1 MFFKTLWQA
10 LKVKD
15 VRARIFFT
23 IFILF
28 VFRLG
33 AHITV
38 PGVNVNA
45 LNQISDLPF
54 LNMMNLVSG
63 NAMQN
68 YSLFAMGVSPYITAS
83 IIVQL
88 LQMDILPKFVEW
100 SKQGEIGRRKLN
112 QATRYITLVLAMA
125 QSIGITAAFQTMA
138 GATNSSVVQTPNLQ
152 TYLMIGAILTTGSMI
167 VTWMGEQI
175 NEKGFGSG
183 VSVIIFAGIVSGI
196 PSAIQSVYTEKF
208 ENVRPSQIPMSWL
221 FVIGLIL
228 ASIIIIYVT
237 TYVQQAERKVPIQY
251 TKLTQGAPTS
261 SYLPLRV
268 NPAGVIPVIF
278 AGSITT
284 APATIL
290 QFLQKANGS
299 NVGWLSTLQN
309 ALSYTTWT
317 GMLFYALLIILF
329 TFFYS
334 FVQVNPE
341 KMAENL
347 QKQGSYIPSV
357 RPGKGT
363 EKYVSRLLMRLATV
377 GALFLGLISIIPIAA
392 QNVWGLPKIVAL
404 GGTSLLILIQVAIQ
418 AVKQLEGYLLKRKY
432 TGFMDNPIE
441 NS

>member
-1 MFFKTLWQA
+1 MFFKTLKEA
-10 LKVKD
+10 FKVKD
-15 VRARIFFT
+15 VRARILFT

-38 PGVNVNA
+38 PGVNVQN
-45 LNQISDLPF
+45 LTEVSNLPF

-125 QSIGITAAFQTMA
+125 QSIGITAGFQAM
-138 GATNSSVVQTPNLQ
+138 SSLNIVQNPNWQ
-152 TYLMIGAILTTGSMI
+152 SYLMIGAILTTGSMV

-183 VSVIIFAGIVSGI
+183 VSVIIFAGIVSSI
-196 PSAIQSVYTEKF
+196 PSAVKSVYDEKF
-208 ENVRPSQIPMSWL
+208 LNVRPSEIPMSWL
-221 FVIGLIL
+221 FVIGLVL
-228 ASIIIIYVT
+228 SAIIIIYVT
-237 TYVQQAERKVPIQY
+237 TFVQQAERKVPIQY

-290 QFLQKANGS
+290 QFLQRSQGS
-299 NVGWLSTLQN
+299 NVGWLSTLQD

-317 GMLFYALLIILF
+317 GMLFYALLIVLF

-392 QNVWGLPKIVAL
+392 QNVWG
-404 GGTSLLILIQVAIQ
+404 
-418 AVKQLEGYLLKRKY
+418 AVV
-432 TGFMDNPIE
+432 M
-441 NS
+441 

>member
-1 MFFKTLWQA
+1 MFFKILKDA
-10 LKVKD
+10 LKIKD
-15 VRARIFFT
+15 VRARILFT
-23 IFILF
+23 IFIMF

-38 PGVNVNA
+38 PGINVEN
-45 LNQISDLPF
+45 LKQISDLPF
-54 LNMMNLVSG
+54 LSMMNLVSG

-88 LQMDILPKFVEW
+88 LQMDILPIFVEW
-100 SKQGEIGRRKLN
+100 SKQGEIGRRKSN

-125 QSIGITAAFQTMA
+125 QSIGITAGFQAM
-138 GATNSSVVQTPNLQ
+138 SSLNIVQNPNWQ
-152 TYLMIGAILTTGSMI
+152 SYLLIGVILTTGSMI

-196 PSAIQSVYTEKF
+196 PSAIQSVYVEKF
-208 ENVRPSQIPMSWL
+208 QNVRPSQIPSSWI
-221 FVIGLIL
+221 FVVGLVISAIL
-228 ASIIIIYVT
+228 IIWFT
-237 TYVQQAERKVPIQY
+237 TFVQQAERKVPIQY
-251 TKLTQGAPTS
+251 TKLVQGAPTS

-278 AGSITT
+278 AGSITS

-290 QFLQKANGS
+290 QFLQKANGNS
-299 NVGWLSTLQN
+299 ADWLKTLQN

-317 GMLFYALLIILF
+317 GMLFYALLIVLF

-341 KMAENL
+341 KMSENL

-363 EKYVSRLLMRLATV
+363 EKYISGLLMRLSTV
-377 GALFLGLISIIPIAA
+377 GAMFLGLISIIPIAA
-392 QNVWGLPKIVAL
+392 QNIWGLPKIVAL

-418 AVKQLEGYLLKRKY
+418 AVKQLEGYLLKKRY
-432 TGFMDNPIE
+432 NGFMDNPYTE
-441 NS
+441 K

>member
-1 MFFKTLWQA
+1 MFFKTLKEA
-10 LKVKD
+10 FKVKD
-15 VRARIFFT
+15 VRARILFT

-38 PGVNVNA
+38 PGVNVQN
-45 LNQISDLPF
+45 LTEVSNLPF

-125 QSIGITAAFQTMA
+125 QSIGITAGFQAM
-138 GATNSSVVQTPNLQ
+138 SSLNIVQNPNWQ
-152 TYLMIGAILTTGSMI
+152 SYLMIGAILTTGSMV

-183 VSVIIFAGIVSGI
+183 VSVIIFAGIVSSI
-196 PSAIQSVYTEKF
+196 PSAVKSVYDEKF
-208 ENVRPSQIPMSWL
+208 LNVRPSEIPMSWL
-221 FVIGLIL
+221 FVIGLVL
-228 ASIIIIYVT
+228 SAIIIIYVT
-237 TYVQQAERKVPIQY
+237 TFVQQAERKVPIQY

-290 QFLQKANGS
+290 QFLQRSQGS
-299 NVGWLSTLQN
+299 NVGWLSTLQD
-309 ALSYTTWT
+309 A
-317 GMLFYALLIILF
+317 
-329 TFFYS
+329 
-334 FVQVNPE
+334 
-341 KMAENL
+341 
-347 QKQGSYIPSV
+347 
-357 RPGKGT
+357 
-363 EKYVSRLLMRLATV
+363 
-377 GALFLGLISIIPIAA
+377 
-392 QNVWGLPKIVAL
+392 
-404 GGTSLLILIQVAIQ
+404 
-418 AVKQLEGYLLKRKY
+418 
-432 TGFMDNPIE
+432 
-441 NS
+441 

>member
-1 MFFKTLWQA
+1 MFFKTLKEA
-10 LKVKD
+10 FKVKD
-15 VRARIFFT
+15 VRARILFT

-38 PGVNVNA
+38 PGVNVQN
-45 LNQISDLPF
+45 LTEVSNLPF

-125 QSIGITAAFQTMA
+125 QSIGITAGFQAM
-138 GATNSSVVQTPNLQ
+138 SSLNIVQNPNWQ
-152 TYLMIGAILTTGSMI
+152 SYLMIGAILTTGSMV

-183 VSVIIFAGIVSGI
+183 VSVIIFAGIVSSI
-196 PSAIQSVYTEKF
+196 PSAVKSVYDEKF
-208 ENVRPSQIPMSWL
+208 LNVRPSEIPMSWL
-221 FVIGLIL
+221 FVIGLVL
-228 ASIIIIYVT
+228 SAIIIIYVT
-237 TYVQQAERKVPIQY
+237 TFVQQAERKVPIQY

-290 QFLQKANGS
+290 QFLQRSQGS
-299 NVGWLSTLQN
+299 NVGWLSTLQD

-317 GMLFYALLIILF
+317 GMLFYALLIVLF

-432 TGFMDNPIE
+432 VGFMDNPLE
-441 NS
+441 TK

>member
-1 MFFKTLWQA
+1 MFFKTLKEA
-10 LKVKD
+10 FKVKD
-15 VRARIFFT
+15 VRARILFT

-33 AHITV
+33 AHITA
-38 PGVNVNA
+38 PGVNVQNLQQVA
-45 LNQISDLPF
+45 DLPF
-54 LNMMNLVSG
+54 LSMMNLVSG

-125 QSIGITAAFQTMA
+125 QSIGITAGFQAM
-138 GATNSSVVQTPNLQ
+138 SSLNIVQNPNWQ
-152 TYLMIGAILTTGSMI
+152 SYLMIGVLLTTGSMV

-196 PSAIQSVYTEKF
+196 PSAIKSVYDEKF
-208 ENVRPSQIPMSWL
+208 LNVRPSEIPMSWI

-228 ASIIIIYVT
+228 SAIVIIYVT
-237 TYVQQAERKVPIQY
+237 TFVQQAERKVPIQY

-290 QFLQKANGS
+290 QFLQRSQGS

-317 GMLFYALLIILF
+317 GMLFYALLIVLF

-377 GALFLGLISIIPIAA
+377 GSLFLGLISIIPIAA

-404 GGTSLLILIQVAIQ
+404 GGTSLLLSLIHI
-418 AVKQLEGYLLKRKY
+418 
-432 TGFMDNPIE
+432 
-441 NS
+441 

>member
-1 MFFKTLWQA
+1 MFFKTLWEA

-38 PGVNVNA
+38 PGVNVTNLNA
-45 LNQISDLPF
+45 LSQLPF

-68 YSLFAMGVSPYITAS
+68 FSLFAMGVSPYITAS

-88 LQMDILPKFVEW
+88 LQMDILPVFVEW
-100 SKQGEIGRRKLN
+100 GKQGEIGRRKSN

-125 QSIGITAAFQTMA
+125 QSIGITAAFQTMSA
-138 GATNSSVVQTPNLQ
+138 VGQNVVKTPNLQ
-152 TYLMIGAILTTGSMI
+152 TYLMIGVLLTTGSMI

-196 PSAIQSVYTEKF
+196 PGAIQQVYTEKF
-208 ENVRPSQIPMSWL
+208 ENVKPSQIPMSWL
-221 FVIGLIL
+221 FVVGLVL
-228 ASIIIIYVT
+228 AAIIIIYVT
-237 TYVQQAERKVPIQY
+237 TWVYQAVRKVPIQY

-290 QFLQKANGS
+290 QFLQRANGNS
-299 NVGWLSTLQN
+299 VGWLSKLQE
-309 ALSYTTWT
+309 ALSYTSWT

-363 EKYVSRLLMRLATV
+363 EKYISRLLMRLATV

-392 QNVWGLPKIVAL
+392 QNIWGLPKIVAL
-404 GGTSLLILIQVAIQ
+404 GGTSLLILIQVALM
-418 AVKQLEGYLLKRKY
+418 AVQQLEGYLLKRKY
-432 TGFMDNPIE
+432 TSFLDNPIE
-441 NS
+441 NA

>member
-1 MFFKTLWQA
+1 MFFKTLKEA
-10 LKVKD
+10 FKIKD
-15 VRARIFFT
+15 VRARIIFT

-38 PGVNVNA
+38 PGINVENLNA
-45 LNQISDLPF
+45 LSDLPF

-125 QSIGITAAFQTMA
+125 QSIGITAGFQAM
-138 GATNSSVVQTPNLQ
+138 SSANIVQNPNWQ
-152 TYLMIGAILTTGSMI
+152 TYLMIGVILTTGSMV

-183 VSVIIFAGIVSGI
+183 ISVIIFAGIVSGI
-196 PSAIQSVYTEKF
+196 PSAIHEVYTEWF
-208 ENVRPSQIPMSWL
+208 VNVRPSQIPMSW
-221 FVIGLIL
+221 VMVAIL
-228 ASIIIIYVT
+228 VVASALIIYFT
-237 TYVQQAERKVPIQY
+237 TFVQQAERKVPIQY

-290 QFLQKANGS
+290 QFLQRAQGN
-299 NVGWLSTLQN
+299 NVGWLNSLQE
-309 ALSYTTWT
+309 ALSYNTWT
-317 GMLFYALLIILF
+317 GMLLYGLLIVLF

-363 EKYVSRLLMRLATV
+363 EKYVSSLLIRLATV
-377 GALFLGLISIIPIAA
+377 GALFLGFISILPIVA
-392 QNVWGLPKIVAL
+392 QNIWGLPKIVAL

-418 AVKQLEGYLLKRKY
+418 AVKQLEGYLYKKNY
-432 TGFMDNPIE
+432 KGFMDNPIE
-441 NS
+441 G

>member
-1 MFFKTLWQA
+1 MFFKTLKEA
-10 LKVKD
+10 FKVRD
-15 VRARIFFT
+15 VRARILFT

-38 PGVNVNA
+38 PGVNVQN
-45 LNQISDLPF
+45 LTEISNLPF

-125 QSIGITAAFQTMA
+125 QSIGITAGFQAM
-138 GATNSSVVQTPNLQ
+138 SSLNIVQNPNWQ
-152 TYLMIGAILTTGSMI
+152 SYLMIGAILTTGSMV

-196 PSAIQSVYTEKF
+196 PSAVQSVYTEKF
-208 ENVRPSQIPMSWL
+208 QNVRPSELPMSWL
-221 FVIGLIL
+221 FVIGLVL
-228 ASIIIIYVT
+228 VATIIIYLT
-237 TYVQQAERKVPIQY
+237 TFVQQAERKVPIQY

-290 QFLQKANGS
+290 QFLQRAQGS
-299 NVGWLSTLQN
+299 NVGWLSKLQE

-357 RPGKGT
+357 RPGKAT

-377 GALFLGLISIIPIAA
+377 GSLFLGLISIIPIAA
-392 QNVWGLPKIVAL
+392 QNIWGLPKIVAL

-432 TGFMDNPIE
+432 TGFMDNPLEIK
-441 NS
+441 

>member
-1 MFFKTLWQA
+1 MFFKTLKEA
-10 LKVKD
+10 FKIKD
-15 VRARIFFT
+15 VRARIIFT

-38 PGVNVNA
+38 PGINVENLNA
-45 LNQISDLPF
+45 LSDLPF

-125 QSIGITAAFQTMA
+125 QSIGITAGFQAMSTA
-138 GATNSSVVQTPNLQ
+138 NIVQNPNWQ
-152 TYLMIGAILTTGSMI
+152 TYLMIGVILTTGSMV

-183 VSVIIFAGIVSGI
+183 ISVIIFAGIVSGI
-196 PSAIQSVYTEKF
+196 PSAIHEVYTEWF
-208 ENVRPSQIPMSWL
+208 VNVRPSQIPMSW
-221 FVIGLIL
+221 VMVAIL
-228 ASIIIIYVT
+228 VVASALIIYFT
-237 TYVQQAERKVPIQY
+237 TFVQQAERKVPIQY

-290 QFLQKANGS
+290 QFLQRAQGND
-299 NVGWLSTLQN
+299 VGWLNSLQE
-309 ALSYTTWT
+309 ALSYNTWT
-317 GMLFYALLIILF
+317 GMLLYGLLIVLF

-363 EKYVSRLLMRLATV
+363 EKYVSSLLIRLATV
-377 GALFLGLISIIPIAA
+377 GALFLGFISILPIVA
-392 QNVWGLPKIVAL
+392 QNIWGLPKIVAL

-418 AVKQLEGYLLKRKY
+418 AVKQLEGYLYKKNY
-432 TGFMDNPIE
+432 KGFMDNPIE
-441 NS
+441 G